1 MRYSVVLS
9 SEEIKLLTSILSQPL
24 EILKDDGCF
33 RVYLKA
39 GDVDLYFEPEEE
51 ATPDKIHE
59 HADVTRPKV
68 LAANSYPPAEELLS
82 LRERDLGTVREI
94 SLFNVFIAFSD
105 PEKVASMKI
114 GEAEIPEGIGYGFLY
129 LDPKQLRVDALSE
142 RAKEIE
148 EVLAEHA
155 IVEADLGIK
164 IVTDK
169 EREILIYTNGI
180 NYMLWA
186 NLDGQMPD
194 DLKDVGEFYQMLPLA
209 SRVNERP
216 VK

>member
-1 MRYSVVLS
+1 MRYSVILS
-9 SEEIKLLTSILSQPL
+9 SEEAKLLMSILSQPL
-24 EILKDDGCF
+24 EILKDDDCF

-39 GDVDLYFEPEEE
+39 GDVDIYFEPEEV
-51 ATPDKIHE
+51 ATPDKLHE
-59 HADVTRPKV
+59 YADVTRPKV
-68 LAANSYPPAEELLS
+68 LAANSYPPAEEQLS
-82 LRERDLGTVREI
+82 LRERELGMITEI
-94 SLFNVFIAFSD
+94 SLLNVFVAFSD

-114 GEAEIPEGIGYGFLY
+114 GEAEIPEGTGYGFLY

-148 EVLAEHA
+148 EALAEHA

-164 IVTDK
+164 IVTDR

-186 NLDGQMPD
+186 NLSGQMPD
-194 DLKDVGEFYQMLPLA
+194 DLKEIGEFYQMLPLA
-209 SRVNERP
+209 SRINEM
-216 VK
+216 